1 MVLNGYLLKQ
11 NSKKLVISF
20 FRLGLIIG
28 LAYVILYPILLK
40 LSVSFMS
47 SVDLADFSVKWVPK
61 DWTLQNFKVAAKAM
75 DYWSSLTLTFGVS
88 LTSMILQTLFCTLA
102 GYGFARFEFKGKNI
116 IFLIVLLT
124 LIIPPQTYMVSSY
137 TQFLYFDF
145 FGIGK
150 LLGMAPVKLI
160 NTPIPLFL
168 LSIGGVA
175 TKNGLYIYVA
185 KQFFEKLPK
194 EIEEAAEVDG
204 AGVFTTCFRIMIPN
218 ARPAIVTISVLSF
231 IWVYNDLYMATTYMP
246 ELKMFSTVLSTLPYV
261 FKSAMSGP
269 GAATIEVSVI
279 TNAGALLTIIPIIII
294 FFLVQKMFVEGVE
307 RTGITG

>member
-1 MVLNGYLLKQ
+1 MNRYLLKQ
-11 NSKKLVISF
+11 NGKKLVITL

-28 LAYVILYPILLK
+28 LAYVILYPIILK

-47 SVDLADFSVKWVPK
+47 AADLADFSVKWVPR
-61 DWTLQNFKVAAKAM
+61 DWTLQNFKIAAKAM
-75 DYWSSLTLTFGVS
+75 DYWKNLFLTFGIS
-88 LTSMILQTLFCTLA
+88 FTGTILQTLFSVLA
-102 GYGFARFEFKGKNI
+102 GYGFARFEFKGKKV

-137 TQFLYFDF
+137 TQFLYFDI

-150 LLGMAPVKLI
+150 LFGMAPIKLI
-160 NTPIPLFL
+160 NTPLPLFL
-168 LSIGGVA
+168 LSMGGVA

-204 AGVFTTCFRIMIPN
+204 AGVFTTCFRVMVPN
-218 ARPAIVTISVLSF
+218 VRPAIVTISVLSF
-231 IWVYNDLYMATTYMP
+231 IWIYNDLYMATTYMP
-246 ELKMFSTVLSTLPYV
+246 EVKMFSTVLSTLPYV

-269 GAATIEVSVI
+269 GAATLEVSVI
-279 TNAGALLTIIPIIII
+279 TNAGAILTIIPIVII
-294 FFLVQKMFVEGVE
+294 FFLVQRMFVEGVE